1 MELLQSCIL
10 AIDSISHQNKIG
22 NQVENW
28 VTPISLMRP
37 CCGQHAYNGVA
48 TYTEP
53 FVFPGGTVPQEAL
66 VRF

>member
-10 AIDSISHQNKIG
+10 AINSISHQNKID
-22 NQVENW
+22 NQVGNW

-48 TYTEP
+48 AYNHV
-53 FVFPGGTVPQEAL
+53 VFSGGTVPQEAFVSL
-66 VRF
+66 